1 MLAQNSTDSK
11 RPKNRKAKN
20 STVDARYPMAMAA
33 ADCLSDSTPSTAPKF
48 MRNSAENTPVPMP
61 YAVTSAVPA
70 VPSLPAPS
78 TSSVH
83 TAMPMGNR

>member
-1 MLAQNSTDSK
+1 
-11 RPKNRKAKN
+11 
-20 STVDARYPMAMAA
+20 MAMAA

>member
-61 YAVTSAVPA
+61 YAVTSAVPT

-83 TAMPMGNR
+83 TAMPTGNR